1 MAPVSMRES
10 RVSLKELAVG
20 GFSSPSPLPFPH
32 STSPGKDGCVVAN
45 SSIFFPLC
53 SLCFQVMFP
62 RRSCYSCSQGTLLLC
77 AKARR
82 KREVGHSPT
91 LAPPG
96 GVGVQGSEQ
105 MFWHGYFAVSETVGR
120 WQWPWLSPACLLSM
134 CLPAPRSLFMAGTV
148 MVYVFCCGHGCLQPP
163 SPRGYPWISHN
174 SCLPGQP

>member
-1 MAPVSMRES
+1 MRES
-10 RVSLKELAVG
+10 RVALKELAVG

-82 KREVGHSPT
+82 KREVGHSLT

-96 GVGVQGSEQ
+96 GVGGAGFRADVLAWVLCLLGNCGP
-105 MFWHGYFAVSETVGR
+105 MALA
-120 WQWPWLSPACLLSM
+120 WLSPACLLSM
-134 CLPAPRSLFMAGTV
+134 CLPARRSLFMAGTV

-163 SPRGYPWISHN
+163 SPRGSPWISHN